1 MKKIVSILIALAL
14 TLSLVACGGGGE
26 SQNSPNGKENTAGV
40 QVDEGLLNVEVT
52 LAASFFEDQT
62 EDEIKAAAK
71 ENGYSDCKINNDGSV
86 TYTMSKKKHAEML
99 DKMKASFDE
108 MIAGYLEGEDEVAS
122 FVDIQYNN
130 DFSKIDI
137 YGAVY
142 DVG

>member
-62 EDEIKAAAK
+62 
-71 ENGYSDCKINNDGSV
+71 
-86 TYTMSKKKHAEML
+86 
-99 DKMKASFDE
+99 
-108 MIAGYLEGEDEVAS
+108 
-122 FVDIQYNN
+122 
-130 DFSKIDI
+130 
-137 YGAVY
+137 
-142 DVG
+142 